1 MCLIVA
7 CGQRV
12 TDHFLPRYLTSTLL
26 TDFFSFFLLLSCSL
40 SLLLIRLIVVFSSI
54 IACFVWPFCIF
65 RPSLRVL
72 CFLSCSLLKN
82 LIKCKLLNST
92 WPNCIVFDFEKTL
105 LAAEKR
111 KENAAS
117 SGKTKKTL
125 LAAEKNYFPNALS
138 TQTRVE
144 MSSTGPNYAR
154 KFLFRASGRETEKK
168 VNNMM
173 SGSRR
178 SHICTASLV
187 GHDGPVHS
195 IRFTG
200 KQRKRMWIIH
210 HIYRRTSHK
219 RSHDASSSTHMN

>member
-1 MCLIVA
+1 MSLIVA

-12 TDHFLPRYLTSTLL
+12 ADHFLPWYLMSTLL

-82 LIKCKLLNST
+82 LIKYKLLNST

-105 LAAEKR
+105 LVAEKRKKTLLAAEKR
-111 KENAAS
+111 
-117 SGKTKKTL
+117 KKTL

-154 KFLFRASGRETEKK
+154 NIFYRIKHALLCVRKTCNVLMSLFVYILFKWWIKS
-168 VNNMM
+168 VIQDQ
-173 SGSRR
+173 
-178 SHICTASLV
+178 SH
-187 GHDGPVHS
+187 
-195 IRFTG
+195 
-200 KQRKRMWIIH
+200 MWYH
-210 HIYRRTSHK
+210 AEH
-219 RSHDASSSTHMN
+219 

>member
-1 MCLIVA
+1 MSLIVA

-12 TDHFLPRYLTSTLL
+12 TDHFLPRYLTLTLL

-54 IACFVWPFCIF
+54 IACFVWSFCIF
-65 RPSLRVL
+65 RPSLLVL
-72 CFLSCSLLKN
+72 CFSSCSLVKN
-82 LIKCKLLNST
+82 LIKYKLLNST

-105 LAAEKR
+105 LAAKTQ
-111 KENAAS
+111 KKTAS

-154 KFLFRASGRETEKK
+154 KRVFHNAVE
-168 VNNMM
+168 
-173 SGSRR
+173 
-178 SHICTASLV
+178 
-187 GHDGPVHS
+187 
-195 IRFTG
+195 
-200 KQRKRMWIIH
+200 
-210 HIYRRTSHK
+210 
-219 RSHDASSSTHMN
+219 